1 MGFSLFLPFFEKT
14 FLQLFLHV
22 YLQGMAQN
30 TFLVCKLIFHTLLPV
45 LQLQSENF
53 LRMSM
58 SKDEMVKHYDYQM
71 KEKVVQEEEASCR
84 RLCSKL
90 VSNNITLNTPFI
102 GHFMFLRLFWML
114 DQKS

>member
-1 MGFSLFLPFFEKT
+1 
-14 FLQLFLHV
+14 
-22 YLQGMAQN
+22 MAQN
-30 TFLVCKLIFHTLLPV
+30 TFLVCKLIFHTLLPI

-84 RLCSKL
+84 RLQQACKL
-90 VSNNITLNTPFI
+90 
-102 GHFMFLRLFWML
+102 
-114 DQKS
+114 